1 MAENE
6 SLDLGKTPR
15 WQRVHHA
22 LLNGETSEQVAVIAQ
37 ESLYRTLQAVKKL
50 IPFDQLLSAAC
61 NESDVLLDLIR
72 QCGKGHEFARLFQE
86 VADKGRG
93 REGVLQ
99 DYLGT
104 ICDRFLEQIAPHLFP
119 SERWHSI
126 AELRLRLSE
135 VRELLKDDIDRIAH
149 KLAENP
155 EWRPRMPPS
164 HNGSGSKKSTHAL
177 LNESLLGVPLP

>member
-22 LLNGETSEQVAVIAQ
+22 ILGGETSDQVADKARQ
-37 ESLYRTLQAVKKL
+37 SLYRTLRAVKKL

-61 NESDVLLDLIR
+61 NDPDALLDLIR
-72 QCGKGHEFARLFQE
+72 QCGKGRQFARLFQD

-104 ICDRFLEQIAPHLFP
+104 ICDTYLEQIAPHSFP
-119 SERWHSI
+119 SERWLSV
-126 AELRLRLSE
+126 ADLRRHLSE
-135 VRELLKDDIDRIAH
+135 VRELLKDDIGRIAH

-155 EWRPRMPPS
+155 EWLPRMRPS
-164 HNGSGSKKSTHAL
+164 RNGSGPKNSTHAL
-177 LNESLLGVPLP
+177 LNESLLGVPLR